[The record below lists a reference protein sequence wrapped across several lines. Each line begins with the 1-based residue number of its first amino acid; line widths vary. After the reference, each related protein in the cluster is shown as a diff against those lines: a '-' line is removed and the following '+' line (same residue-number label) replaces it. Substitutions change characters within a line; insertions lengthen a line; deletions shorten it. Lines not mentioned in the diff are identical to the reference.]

1 MFECVLNTPLE
12 LSMDIYQKALVLVLF
27 MKEY

>member
-12 LSMDIYQKALVLVLF
+12 LSMDIYQKALVLILF